1 MKRSIFASIGDV
13 NKLKSNK
20 TRLKLI
26 LFSIIIGFLTG
37 IVVVLYRVSLDKIV
51 IIRNEIMGFNIGLL
65 LFLFFIS
72 AIIIQFLLNKFPL
85 ISGSGIPQVEGVL
98 NRQITFNW
106 FFEIV
111 NKFFAGV
118 LAIFMGLSLGR
129 EGPSIHLGALM
140 ADGVNSTSNRPDVE
154 RKYLLSSGASAGLA
168 AAFNAPLS
176 GTIFALE
183 ELKKFFSPI
192 LLICTLL
199 ASISS
204 NLVVQ
209 YFLGRNVVLSH
220 FITANPMG
228 NTIKDISFE
237 IFLVLIL
244 SFFMAISAKLFNYC
258 LIKSLNIYRD
268 IKLNKYIKMI
278 IVSIISFFAVYFM
291 PDITGGGHSLI
302 EKLILSQTA
311 FKVVILLLLFKFIF
325 TMFSYST
332 GAAGGIFLPLLVLG
346 ALIGKVYGIVIVNL
360 FNLSDAYLIH
370 FMLLSMAAYFSAIV
384 KAPITGI
391 VLILEMTGNFSNL
404 FSLTIAAA
412 FSYII
417 SDLIKNEGVYDLLYH
432 RMFEKNLKEYEND
445 EEIKPSNKMTAI
457 RLAVIENSKLAGMF
471 IKDVNWPKNM
481 LVIGI
486 ERNNYEFIPDG
497 NTKIYEGDQIIIFA
511 DDNIVVKK
519 LHELFEMTRE
529 DVK

>member
-1 MKRSIFASIGDV
+1 MKLSIFNSINDV
-13 NKLKSNK
+13 NRLKLNK

-26 LFSIIIGFLTG
+26 FYSIIIGFLTG
-37 IVVVLYRVSLDKIV
+37 IVVVLYRISLDKII
-51 IIRNEIMGFNIGLL
+51 IIRNEIMGVNIPLL
-65 LFLFFIS
+65 LFLFFLS
-72 AIIIQFLLNKFPL
+72 AIVIQFLLNKFPL
-85 ISGSGIPQVEGVL
+85 ISGSGIPQVEGVI
-98 NRQITFNW
+98 NKQISFNW
-106 FFEIV
+106 FYEII
-111 NKFFAGV
+111 NKFIAGV

-140 ADGVNSTSNRPDVE
+140 ADGVNNVFDRPEVE
-154 RKYLLSSGASAGLA
+154 RKYLISSGASAGLA

-183 ELKKFFSPI
+183 ELKKFFSPL

-199 ASISS
+199 ASISA
-204 NLVVQ
+204 NLVGQ
-209 YFLGRNVVLSH
+209 YILGKNVVLSH

-228 NTIKDISFE
+228 NTIKDIAFE
-237 IFLVLIL
+237 VFLVLIL
-244 SFFMAISAKLFNYC
+244 SIFMAFFAKLFNYC
-258 LIKSLNIYRD
+258 LIKSLNIFRD
-268 IKLNKYIKMI
+268 IKVNKYIKMLV
-278 IVSIISFFAVYFM
+278 VSIISFFAVYFM

-302 EKLILSQTA
+302 EKLIIKDYALKA
-311 FKVVILLLLFKFIF
+311 VIFLLLLKFIF

-346 ALIGKVYGIVIVNL
+346 ALIGKVYGIIIVNL
-360 FNLSDAYLIH
+360 FNLDQAYLVH

-404 FSLTIAAA
+404 FSLTIVAA

-417 SDLIKNEGVYDLLYH
+417 SDLIQNEGVYDLLYR
-432 RMFEKNLKEYEND
+432 RMFEKNTNAYEKESIE
-445 EEIKPSNKMTAI
+445 KSQKMTAERI
-457 RLAVIENSKLAGMF
+457 VVVENSKLAGMY

-486 ERNNYEFIPDG
+486 ERNNYEFIPNG
-497 NTKIYEGDQIIIFA
+497 NTKIYEGDKIIIFS
-511 DDNIVVKK
+511 DNNTVINR
-519 LHELFEMTRE
+519 LHEIFDMTRE